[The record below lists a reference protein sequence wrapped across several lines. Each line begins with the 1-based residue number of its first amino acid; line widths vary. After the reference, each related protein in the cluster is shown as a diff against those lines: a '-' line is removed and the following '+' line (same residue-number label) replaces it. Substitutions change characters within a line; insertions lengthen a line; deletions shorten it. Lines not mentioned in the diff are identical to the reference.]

1 MVKIMERYSINSS
14 HGVAGRA
21 EKPCQTASK
30 RTSAAGGGLLR
41 MLRRFKSDTSGAV
54 TVDFVVLTAAVVSL
68 GVAAG
73 AAISSGAETSTAKS
87 EKCMTI
93 VGKVAMKEHL
103 TAKQKQRRIQR
114 RCAKL

>member
-1 MVKIMERYSINSS
+1 MP
-14 HGVAGRA
+14 GRA
-21 EKPCQTASK
+21 EKSGQTDIAH
-30 RTSAAGGGLLR
+30 TTVADGGLFR

-68 GVAAG
+68 GVAAA
-73 AAISSGAETSTAKS
+73 AAISSGTETSTAKS

>member
-1 MVKIMERYSINSS
+1 MKRYSINPVQDAADCAAKSG
-14 HGVAGRA
+14 HKTQKHPETTGDRLIRA
-21 EKPCQTASK
+21 
-30 RTSAAGGGLLR
+30 
-41 MLRRFKSDTSGAV
+41 LRRFKSDTSGAV